1 MNPPVA
7 VGIIHARGGSRR
19 VPLKNLKPLG
29 GKPLVA
35 WIIEAARAA
44 RALSRVIMSTD
55 HDEIAR
61 VALEYGA
68 EVPFRRPPDLSEDVP
83 SEQVTQHAIRFLDE
97 SGYRID
103 VAVTLQPTTP
113 FTSGADIDACVEKLI
128 ATGADSVITVG
139 PARERPEWMMRLG
152 ERDRL
157 IPLQG
162 WWRGEQGVSQSL
174 PSLYLP
180 NGGVYA
186 TRRDVLMIQDR
197 IIGEDTRA
205 VVMPMER
212 SVDIDEAVDF
222 VIAEAILAG
231 RSQKNERACEA

>member
-1 MNPPVA
+1 VIAPIA

-35 WIIEAARAA
+35 WIIEAALTA
-44 RALSRVIMSTD
+44 RTLSRVIMSTD

-61 VALEYGA
+61 VASEYGV

-83 SEQVTQHAIRFLDE
+83 SERVTQHAVQFLDE

-103 VAVTLQPTTP
+103 IAVTLQPTTP
-113 FTSGADIDACVEKLI
+113 FTSGVDIDACVEKLI

-139 PARERPEWMMRLG
+139 PTRERPEWMMRLG
-152 ERDRL
+152 EGDRL
-157 IPLQG
+157 VPLKG
-162 WWRGEQGVSQSL
+162 WWRSDEGVSQNL
-174 PSLYLP
+174 PALFLP

-186 TRRDVLMIQDR
+186 TRRDVLMNQDR
-197 IIGEDTRA
+197 IIGEDCRA

-222 VIAEAILAG
+222 VLAEGILANKSEK
-231 RSQKNERACEA
+231 RQ